1 MVHALNEIW
10 RVLVPGG
17 ILTDLRPFGDHWPVE
32 IVSRAEVWPAG
43 LVDGSLSFPDDL
55 AANAAIEHVVA
66 TGLFTREQSGSFKL
80 FTYWDTVAEFEA
92 YMDARSSAI
101 LPPETLAELTRLQ
114 ARHGPD
120 ARVRT
125 CHSMIIARYRK
136 LARGE

>member
-17 ILTDLRPFGDHWPVE
+17 ALTDLRPFGARWPVE

-80 FTYWDTVAEFEA
+80 FTYWDTVAEF
-92 YMDARSSAI
+92 
-101 LPPETLAELTRLQ
+101 
-114 ARHGPD
+114 
-120 ARVRT
+120 
-125 CHSMIIARYRK
+125 
-136 LARGE
+136 